1 MSGEVWMMRVMY
13 IATVPNRSSPPAIL
27 LRESYRE
34 GNKVRTRTLANL
46 SSLTAVQIDGM
57 RRALKGGALVSPEE
71 ALEKVRDEIHG
82 SVHAVAETMRRI
94 GFSSL
99 LDSRWS
105 RERDLV
111 IAMVTARI
119 VDPESKL
126 GTVRWWH
133 TTTLARDL
141 ALQDAD
147 EEDAY
152 AAMDW
157 LFSRQSV
164 IERKLAKRHIHEG
177 AHALYDLSSSY
188 FEGTTCPLA
197 KLGHNRDGKRGKLQ
211 VNYGLLTDR
220 RGCPVAVSVFAGN
233 TADCT
238 TVVPEVERIQQE
250 FGVRDV
256 VAVGDRGMISQKQI
270 TGLGTMEGVEWI
282 TALRTESIKKLVT
295 SGALQLGLFDKR
307 NLLAIEH
314 PDFPGERLIACKN
327 EELARLRA
335 HKRESLLVA
344 TEAEL
349 DKIRARVK
357 SGKLSDKAKIGVA
370 VGRIVNKYKVAK
382 HFEIEITDACLDVR
396 RKQRAIADEASLD
409 GIYVVRTSLP
419 KMTADDAEAVRAYKD
434 LANVERAFRTMKTMS
449 LKVRPIH
456 HRLEDRVRAH
466 IFLCMLAFYVEWHM
480 REAWR
485 PILFSDEEQN
495 AKQRRDPVAPAIR
508 SESAL
513 RKVHSRK
520 LDDDTVAHSFATL
533 LDQLGT
539 ITRSTMRRKDPST
552 RQPTFTILTSPS
564 PLHQKAFDLLA
575 QIRL

>member
-1 MSGEVWMMRVMY
+1 MY

-46 SSLTAVQIDGM
+46 SSLTAVQVEGM
-57 RRALKGGALVSPEE
+57 RRALKGDKLVSPEDVF
-71 ALEKVRDEIHG
+71 EKVRDETHG
-82 SVHAVAETMRRI
+82 SVHAVTETMRRI

-99 LDSRWS
+99 IDSRPS
-105 RERDLV
+105 PERDLV
-111 IAMVTARI
+111 VAMVIARI
-119 VDPESKL
+119 LDPESKL

-133 TTTLARDL
+133 TTTLAKDL
-141 ALQDAD
+141 AIEGAD

-157 LFSRQSV
+157 LFSRQSA
-164 IERKLAKRHIHEG
+164 IEAKLAKRHLREG

-211 VNYGLLTDR
+211 VNYGLVTDR

-238 TVVPEVERIQQE
+238 TVVSEVERIRQE
-250 FGVRDV
+250 FGLREI
-256 VAVGDRGMISQKQI
+256 VAVGDRGMISRKQI
-270 TGLGTMEGVEWI
+270 TAFGAMEGVEWV

-307 NLLAIEH
+307 NLLAVEH

-327 EELARLRA
+327 VELARLRA

-344 TEAEL
+344 TQVEL

-357 SGKLSDKAKIGVA
+357 NGRLSEKAKIGIA
-370 VGRIVNKYKVAK
+370 VGRVVNTYKVAK
-382 HFEIEITDACLDVR
+382 HFEVEITDTSFDYR
-396 RKQRAIADEASLD
+396 RRQRAIVEEASLD
-409 GIYVVRTSLP
+409 GVYVVRTSLP
-419 KMTADDAEAVRAYKD
+419 QTSADDAETVRAYKD

-456 HRLEDRVRAH
+456 HRLEIRVRAH

-480 REAWR
+480 REALR
-485 PILFSDEEQN
+485 PILFSDEEQD
-495 AKQRRDPVAPAIR
+495 AKQSRDPVAPAKR
-508 SESAL
+508 SETAL
-513 RKVHSRK
+513 RKVHTRK
-520 LDDDTVAHSFATL
+520 LDDDTVVHSFATL
-533 LDQLGT
+533 LDELAT
-539 ITRSTMRRKDPST
+539 ITRSTMRRKDASDNE
-552 RQPTFTILTSPS
+552 PTFTLLTSLS
-564 PLHQKAFDLLA
+564 PLHQKAFNLLA
-575 QIRL
+575 QIQL

>member
-1 MSGEVWMMRVMY
+1 MY

-46 SSLTAVQIDGM
+46 SSLTAVQVEGM
-57 RRALKGGALVSPEE
+57 RRALKGDKLVSPEDVF
-71 ALEKVRDEIHG
+71 EKVRDETHG
-82 SVHAVAETMRRI
+82 SVHAVTETMRRI

-99 LDSRWS
+99 IDSRPS
-105 RERDLV
+105 PERDLV
-111 IAMVTARI
+111 VAMVIARI
-119 VDPESKL
+119 LDPESKL

-133 TTTLARDL
+133 TTTLAKDL
-141 ALQDAD
+141 AIEGAD

-157 LFSRQSV
+157 LFSRQSA
-164 IERKLAKRHIHEG
+164 IEAKLAKRHLREG

-211 VNYGLLTDR
+211 VNYGLVTDR

-238 TVVPEVERIQQE
+238 TVVSEVERIRQE
-250 FGVRDV
+250 FGLREI
-256 VAVGDRGMISQKQI
+256 VAVGDRGMISRKQI
-270 TGLGTMEGVEWI
+270 TAFGAMEGVEWV

-307 NLLAIEH
+307 NLLAVEH

-327 EELARLRA
+327 VELARLRA

-344 TEAEL
+344 TQVEL

-357 SGKLSDKAKIGVA
+357 NGRLSEKAKIGIA
-370 VGRIVNKYKVAK
+370 VGRVVNTYKVAK
-382 HFEIEITDACLDVR
+382 HFEVEITDTSFDYR
-396 RKQRAIADEASLD
+396 RRQRAIVEEASLD
-409 GIYVVRTSLP
+409 GVYVVRTSLP
-419 KMTADDAEAVRAYKD
+419 QTSADDAETVRAYKD

-456 HRLEDRVRAH
+456 HRLEIRVRAH

-480 REAWR
+480 REALR
-485 PILFSDEEQN
+485 PILLGAVPTPGF
-495 AKQRRDPVAPAIR
+495 VIG
-508 SESAL
+508 SE
-513 RKVHSRK
+513 
-520 LDDDTVAHSFATL
+520 
-533 LDQLGT
+533 
-539 ITRSTMRRKDPST
+539 TRSVRARDG
-552 RQPTFTILTSPS
+552 
-564 PLHQKAFDLLA
+564 
-575 QIRL
+575 